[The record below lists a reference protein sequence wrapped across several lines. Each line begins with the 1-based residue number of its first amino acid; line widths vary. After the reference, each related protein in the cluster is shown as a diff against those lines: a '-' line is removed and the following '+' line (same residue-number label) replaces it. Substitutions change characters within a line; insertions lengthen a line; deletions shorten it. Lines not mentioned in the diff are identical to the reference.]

1 MLKMIKKIVI
11 IGGGTAGWLT
21 ALWIR
26 KIFPNYLVT
35 LVESKEIGI
44 IGVGEA
50 TTPNLIDMLYE
61 LDIDPIK
68 IVKETKGSIK
78 NGISF
83 ENWHGDNT
91 KYFHDFNPLNKLSS
105 FKLKNIF
112 SHDCYDYFLKNL
124 INKNFD
130 FNKHTYIPKISYQNK
145 IDLNNTNFALHF
157 DATLMAENLKKIA
170 LKRNIKHLYDN
181 FKKVNVCEKNF
192 IKSLVFEKNKKIMC
206 DFVFDCSGF
215 SKIIL
220 GNYYKSKW
228 NSYSKYLAMKKAILC
243 PYEYD
248 DKNIWPY
255 TKAIAMK
262 NGWVFEIPL
271 QHRVGRGYIFD
282 SNYINE
288 EEALKELEKKY
299 NKKIEIKKTITFES
313 GSYEEFWV
321 KNAMCIGLSSSFL
334 EPLESTSLFI
344 SVGQLNTLRF
354 FLNNLFTCEQNKINL
369 FNEIMRKNMEGVL
382 EFVRLH
388 YVTKRKD
395 SQFWID
401 YNKNYQIPD
410 SLNHHL
416 SLINK
421 GELSEFDINNIKKTT
436 YFTLSSYLQV
446 CNGLKLFNKINV
458 KNYDKLDPNLSEYN
472 NIINTFSKNSI
483 GLYDFIKSTKQ

>member
-68 IVKETKGSIK
+68 IVKEAKGSIK

-83 ENWHGDNT
+83 ENWHGYNT

-170 LKRNIKHLYDN
+170 LKRNIKHLIQ
-181 FKKVNVCEKNF
+181 E
-192 IKSLVFEKNKKIMC
+192 ISL
-206 DFVFDCSGF
+206 
-215 SKIIL
+215 
-220 GNYYKSKW
+220 
-228 NSYSKYLAMKKAILC
+228 
-243 PYEYD
+243 
-248 DKNIWPY
+248 
-255 TKAIAMK
+255 
-262 NGWVFEIPL
+262 
-271 QHRVGRGYIFD
+271 
-282 SNYINE
+282 
-288 EEALKELEKKY
+288 
-299 NKKIEIKKTITFES
+299 
-313 GSYEEFWV
+313 
-321 KNAMCIGLSSSFL
+321 
-334 EPLESTSLFI
+334 
-344 SVGQLNTLRF
+344 
-354 FLNNLFTCEQNKINL
+354 
-369 FNEIMRKNMEGVL
+369 
-382 EFVRLH
+382 
-388 YVTKRKD
+388 
-395 SQFWID
+395 
-401 YNKNYQIPD
+401 
-410 SLNHHL
+410 
-416 SLINK
+416 
-421 GELSEFDINNIKKTT
+421 
-436 YFTLSSYLQV
+436 
-446 CNGLKLFNKINV
+446 
-458 KNYDKLDPNLSEYN
+458 
-472 NIINTFSKNSI
+472 
-483 GLYDFIKSTKQ
+483 